1 MKISSANLIQ
11 RGYAMLRSL
20 FVKGTMLC
28 AIVMSM
34 ISAASAGE
42 ITVYTALEDDI
53 IAKYLESFKKQN
65 PDIKVNIV
73 RDSTGVITAKA
84 LAEKANPQ
92 ADVIWGTAATSLLVL
107 DQADM
112 IEPYSPAG
120 VERVIPRFRD
130 TKNKVPHWVGINV
143 WETAFVVNT
152 VELKNR
158 KLKMP
163 RTYTDIIKPEY
174 KGLITMPNPASSGT
188 GFLTVAG
195 LIQSLGEK
203 RAWEYMDKLH
213 ENIAFYTH
221 SGSKPAK
228 LAGTGEYLIGISFG
242 YRGIMQ
248 KQKGEPVETVFPK
261 EGSGWDL
268 EANALIKKANIKKE
282 AKIFLDWA
290 VSDVVMKEYNKNYA
304 IISIKNSNPLPEGYA
319 KEPLKQLFKNDF
331 DWAAKNR
338 DRILKKWEEHY
349 GSKTEAK
356 K

>member
-1 MKISSANLIQ
+1 
-11 RGYAMLRSL
+11 MLRSL
-20 FVKGTMLC
+20 MMKCAMMC
-28 AIVMSM
+28 AIL
-34 ISAASAGE
+34 ITAGSALFAGE

-53 IAKYLESFKKQN
+53 IAKYLESFKAQY

-84 LAEKANPQ
+84 LAEKANPR

-107 DQADM
+107 DQAGM
-112 IEPYSPAG
+112 IEPYAPKG
-120 VERVIPRFRD
+120 LDRVIPRFRD
-130 TKNKVPHWVGINV
+130 TKNKVPHWVGIDV

-158 KLKMP
+158 KLKLP
-163 RTYTDIIKPEY
+163 KTYSDLLKPEF
-174 KGLITMPNPASSGT
+174 KGQITMPNPASSGT

-195 LIQSLGEK
+195 LIQSMGEEK
-203 RAWEYMDKLH
+203 AWAYMDRLH
-213 ENIAFYTH
+213 ENMAFYTH

-268 EANALIKKANIKKE
+268 EANALIKKPDIKKE
-282 AKIFLDWA
+282 AKLFLDWA
-290 VSDVVMKEYNKNYA
+290 IGDAVMKEYNKNYA
-304 IISIKNSNPLPEGYA
+304 IIAIKNSNPLPEGYV
-319 KEPLKQLFKNDF
+319 KDPLKQLFKNDF

-338 DRILKKWEEHY
+338 DRILKKWEERY